1 MALPTSGPLTL
12 TDIQTE
18 FGGANP
24 IGLNEYYAGGTYVP
38 AGTTGTYGA
47 VPSSGEISIRNFYG
61 TSNIPPFVPVTRTYT
76 SGTGATETVPTGATL
91 VVITVD
97 GGGGAGGYNATT
109 QGGGGGG
116 GSQAIKT
123 IAVAGGDT
131 FTYTVGASVTGRTTQ
146 GSGSNGNASTVSG
159 TVSGGSVS
167 INAGAGLGGSFIA
180 GNLGGTATG
189 GDTNTDGNPG
199 DDGVDGG
206 QGGSSAS
213 GAPGGF
219 PAEAG
224 TSPGGG
230 GGGSGLDVGEL
241 RSGAGARGQISFSYT

>member
-12 TDIQTE
+12 ADIQTE
-18 FGGANP
+18 FGGSNP
-24 IGLNEYYAGGTYVP
+24 IGLNEYYAGGVNVP
-38 AGTTGTYGA
+38 SGTSGTNGP
-47 VPSSGEISIRNFYG
+47 VPSSGAISISNFYG
-61 TSNIPPFVPVTRTYT
+61 TSKFTPVTRTYT
-76 SGTGATETVPTGATL
+76 SGTGATETVPTGATQ

-116 GSQAIKT
+116 GSQAVKT
-123 IAVAGGDT
+123 IAVVGGNT
-131 FTYTVGASVTGRTTQ
+131 FTYTVGNAVLGRTTQ
-146 GSGSNGNASTVSG
+146 GTGSTGQASTVSG

-167 INAGAGLGGSFIA
+167 INAGAGFGGSFIA

-213 GAPGGF
+213 GAAGGF

-224 TSPGGG
+224 ASPGGG